1 MAIYTTKPKVI
12 NRISPHLLNTST
24 PLLPRKALKS
34 PPSSSFAAMPFHE
47 KEFSTPPPHPPVGT
61 PQNSKSALPWYS
73 IAPGVW
79 EFLLNGDTQEKA
91 VLQWWE
97 PDTTSAQTEQIT
109 HTYIEE
115 VCTLRGGLED
125 LTLGQSW
132 GIGAYAYRQPGMKHG
147 PYRAAKEG
155 CLQFVKILPAK

>member
-1 MAIYTTKPKVI
+1 MTF
-12 NRISPHLLNTST
+12 N
-24 PLLPRKALKS
+24 
-34 PPSSSFAAMPFHE
+34 E
-47 KEFSTPPPHPPVGT
+47 KEFSTPPLRPPVGT
-61 PQNSKSALPWYS
+61 PPDSESALPWYS

-79 EFLLNGDTQEKA
+79 EFLLNGNTQEKA

-97 PDTTSAQTEQIT
+97 PSASSAQIEPIT
-109 HTYIEE
+109 HSYIEE

-147 PYRAAKEG
+147 PYRATREG
-155 CLQFVKILPAK
+155 CLQFVKIMQARHTSPERDS